1 MIEKTLARADV
12 AAMCRQF
19 KSEHERS
26 FAQVAHA
33 LLANEFGA
41 AVERLDYEPVTWN
54 LPGNKY
60 TPDFVAI
67 LEDGRIV
74 QVEVKGSRKQRGYR
88 DARSKLREAAA
99 MHPEYAWVEAVVTL
113 KGRSVVGISLEI
125 IQEEH
130 PF

>member
-1 MIEKTLARADV
+1 MTRARANV
-12 AAMCRQF
+12 AALLRPF
-19 KSEHERS
+19 KSAHEGA

-33 LLANEFGA
+33 LLAGEFGL

-54 LPGNKY
+54 LPGNRY

-74 QVEVKGSRKQRGYR
+74 HVEVKGSRKQRGYR

-99 MHPEYAWVEAVVTL
+99 MYPEYTWVEAIVTL
-113 KGRSVVGISLEI
+113 RQGELLGISLEVI
-125 IQEEH
+125 DGDH
-130 PF
+130 

>member
-1 MIEKTLARADV
+1 MTKAKANVGALF
-12 AAMCRQF
+12 RQF
-19 KSEHERS
+19 KSSQEGA

-33 LLANEFGA
+33 LLADEFGL

-54 LPGNKY
+54 LPGNRY

-74 QVEVKGSRKQRGYR
+74 HIEVKGSRKQRGYR

-99 MHPEYAWVEAVVTL
+99 MHPEYTWVEAIVTL
-113 KGRSVVGISLEI
+113 RRGQLANIELEVI
-125 IQEEH
+125 DDGHE
-130 PF
+130 